1 MKTNLLK
8 IIGYLLLIANLGF
21 FIADIILDRGIV
33 CEVVNGVAVAALAL
47 VFLFP
52 KWTEKADRKIVDF
65 WKGLKNYVK
74 C

>member
-33 CEVVNGVAVAALAL
+33 CEVVNGGAVVTMIALFLLPEQVA
-47 VFLFP
+47 
-52 KWTEKADRKIVDF
+52 WADRKIVDF
-65 WKGLKNYVK
+65 WKGFRNRVK